1 MNWNILKRALSV
13 SCLLMTVWLLSGC
26 ASNPNDSLNP
36 PKRAMVFPG
45 EQPGNPS
52 SEIAT
57 TGQPPVLPA
66 DPALQSDPSKLIVGD
81 LLSIS
86 FSDVPAPGL
95 QEIRTRIPSDGFITL
110 HLNIRIKATGRTIA
124 ELQQEIRKAYVPSLF
139 VNLTAV
145 VKTEERFFYVG
156 GEVRVPN
163 RQLYLGN
170 VTVLRAIETAGGFTD
185 FADRKK
191 IQLRRASGETLTIN
205 ARKAEKDPTLDPQVL
220 PNDHITIPRTRWG
233 I

>member
-1 MNWNILKRALSV
+1 MNWTNLKRALNV
-13 SCLLMTVWLLSGC
+13 GCLLLTVWLWAGC

-45 EQPGNPS
+45 EAAMPS
-52 SEIAT
+52 TDIAT
-57 TGQPPVLPA
+57 TGQPPAVPA

-81 LLSIS
+81 LLSIT

-110 HLNIRIKATGRTIA
+110 HLNVRIKAAGRTIA
-124 ELQQEIRKAYVPSLF
+124 ELQQEIRKAYVPALY

-145 VKTEERFFYVG
+145 VKAEDRFFYLG
-156 GEVRVPN
+156 GEVKVPN

-185 FADRKK
+185 FANRKK

-205 ARKAEKDPTLDPQVL
+205 ALKAEKDPSLDPQVL
-220 PNDHITIPRTRWG
+220 PNDHITVPRSRFG
-233 I
+233 F

>member
-1 MNWNILKRALSV
+1 MNWNNLKRALSV
-13 SCLLMTVWLLSGC
+13 GCLLMTVWLWAGC
-26 ASNPNDSLNP
+26 ASNPNDNLNP
-36 PKRAMVFPG
+36 SKRAMVFPG
-45 EQPGNPS
+45 EQPATPS
-52 SEIAT
+52 TDIAT
-57 TGQPPVLPA
+57 TGQPPAVPA

-81 LLSIS
+81 LLSIN

-110 HLNIRIKATGRTIA
+110 HLNVRIKAAGRSIA

-156 GEVRVPN
+156 GEVKVPN

-185 FADRKK
+185 FANRKK

-205 ARKAEKDPTLDPQVL
+205 ALKAEKDISLDPQVL
-220 PNDHITIPRTRWG
+220 PNDHITVPRTRWG
-233 I
+233 F